1 MTSHPARTLPALV
14 AAVLAAALLAAG
26 CAPSTDSSSNS
37 TSKFKGDARL
47 AAQTIEDLQS
57 AANDSDEAEICDQL
71 LARAFAGRIASAGGS
86 CTDGVDEAIKDADS
100 IDMTVE
106 SVQVSGDQATAR
118 VKLETGK
125 DDRRATFRLV
135 RENRRWKIAG
145 L

>member
-1 MTSHPARTLPALV
+1 MTSHPARTLPALISAVV
-14 AAVLAAALLAAG
+14 AVALLAAG

-47 AAQTIEDLQS
+47 AAQTVEDLQS
-57 AANDSDEAEICDQL
+57 AADDGDEAQICDEL
-71 LARAFAGRIASAGGS
+71 LARAFAGRIAAAGGN
-86 CTDGVDEAIKDADS
+86 CPDGVEEAIKDADS

-118 VKLETGK
+118 VRLETGK

-135 RENRRWKIAG
+135 RENRRWKIAD

>member
-1 MTSHPARTLPALV
+1 MTSRPSRTLTAM
-14 AAVLAAALLAAG
+14 AAAALAVAVLAAG
-26 CAPSTDSSSNS
+26 CAPSTSSSSNS

-47 AAQTIEDLQS
+47 AAQTVEDLQS
-57 AANDSDEAEICDQL
+57 AASDSDEAKICDQL
-71 LARAFAGRIASAGGS
+71 LARAFAGRLAAAGGS
-86 CTDGVDEAIKDADS
+86 CTDGVEEAIKDADS

-118 VKLETGK
+118 VRLETGK
-125 DDRRATFRLV
+125 NDRRATFRLV